1 MRARGL
7 ILAALL
13 PLALLT
19 ACGDDSGS
27 ATATD
32 PAGSSSPASSTP
44 SDTASASPSES
55 ATPSPKPKKP
65 QCADVWQEGKKLPWQ
80 YEECYEGE
88 KRVKAD
94 GRYCEIGKP
103 LITYRDNWYATP
115 GGPINKTDGPLEDD
129 PDYQSAIKACGG

>member
-1 MRARGL
+1 MV
-7 ILAALL
+7 

-32 PAGSSSPASSTP
+32 PAGSDGGST
-44 SDTASASPSES
+44 TATESAPSES
-55 ATPSPKPKKP
+55 ASESASPIPKPKKP
-65 QCADVWQEGKKLPWQ
+65 QCADVWQAGKKLPWQ

-115 GGPINKTDGPLEDD
+115 GGPVNETSVPLEED
-129 PDYQSAIKACGG
+129 PGYQSAVKACGG